1 MILVV
6 FKQTKDSLAFDPSM
20 FIRKLSTVLPFKR
33 MIKLW
38 PSGFIMICV

>member
-20 FIRKLSTVLPFKR
+20 FIRKLSTDCAA
-33 MIKLW
+33 IQEDD
-38 PSGFIMICV
+38 